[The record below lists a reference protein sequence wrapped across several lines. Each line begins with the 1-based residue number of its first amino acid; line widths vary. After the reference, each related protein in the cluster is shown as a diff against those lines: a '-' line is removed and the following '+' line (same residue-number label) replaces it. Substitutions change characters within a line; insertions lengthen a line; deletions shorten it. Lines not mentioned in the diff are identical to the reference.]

1 MVLEALLADR
11 ELVQRHWPVPVGES
25 HLPPLGFWS
34 RAQTSSMEKEH
45 SFFLNMAFGLF
56 LGLVKDYSLTV
67 GHRVTMHREARF
79 SDLPRHKV
87 RQVSQGSVI
96 KWKWSG
102 GDGAG
107 AGAERKSRL
116 WEEVAQM
123 PMASFHSYLT
133 FLSPVKTVLH
143 DMKRPPRA
151 GGRGH
156 LVSVWGHLERT
167 GVNGDSPRNRAES
180 AAKCSPSLGCNCEL
194 LLCTPFPGNQSH
206 SALQWAPPP
215 SKQLSVSDR

>member
-1 MVLEALLADR
+1 MGTKSRQHLWKASVL
-11 ELVQRHWPVPVGES
+11 W
-25 HLPPLGFWS
+25 
-34 RAQTSSMEKEH
+34 
-45 SFFLNMAFGLF
+45 NIAFGLF

-79 SDLPRHKV
+79 SDLSRHKV

-96 KWKWSG
+96 KRKWSG
-102 GDGAG
+102 GDGVG

-116 WEEVAQM
+116 WEEATQM
-123 PMASFHSYLT
+123 PMASFHSYIT

-180 AAKCSPSLGCNCEL
+180 AAKRSLSLGCNCEL
-194 LLCTPFPGNQSH
+194 LLCTLLPGNQSH
-206 SALQWAPPP
+206 SAVCSGPLPQG
-215 SKQLSVSDR
+215 SNCQ